1 MVVVGLPGAVL
12 VAGTMTLYQRNTTDE
27 RRGRVFSL
35 ISLAQAVSVVVGST
49 VAGFLGGP
57 TGIMPILALQGVG
70 YVVAGLLVLARLGA
84 REASL
89 DLSPTRS

>member
-1 MVVVGLPGAVL
+1 V
-12 VAGTMTLYQRNTTDE
+12 MTLFQRNTTDE

-35 ISLAQAVSVVVGST
+35 VALTQAVSVVVGST
-49 VAGFLGGP
+49 IAGLLGGP
-57 TGIMPILALQGVG
+57 TGIMPVLAVQGLG
-70 YVVAGLLVLARLGA
+70 YVVAGLIVLARLGA